1 MHAIQISRR
10 CSDPRRCGRT
20 VSCLESWLDSA
31 NRSSLASMVA
41 NRAHHRGCLDVGPK
55 ILTSARLPTE
65 RMDFGRA
72 DGTDSRGLGL
82 TYA

>member
-1 MHAIQISRR
+1 MRVIPISHL
-10 CSDPRRCGRT
+10 CTDPHHCGHT
-20 VSCLESWLDSA
+20 FSPFESWLDSA